1 MSRSL
6 TLTLLS
12 VTLALS
18 LAGTQAQT
26 VPALRL
32 IAGAPIAGGVSSG
45 GGMVVIGSLAP
56 FGAGRAVGGQFSLVG
71 GVAPGPAP
79 DAQLFLPH
87 IAR

>member
-1 MSRSL
+1 M
-6 TLTLLS
+6 LLAMA
-12 VTLALS
+12 LALA
-18 LAGTQAQT
+18 LVGAQAQT
-26 VPALRL
+26 PPSLSLV
-32 IAGAPIAGGVSSG
+32 AGAPIAGGVSSG

-56 FGAGRAVGGQFSLVG
+56 FGAARSVGGRFSLVG